1 MIIESQLFKIG
12 NFNFKLN
19 HLLIIGILILSFS
32 ISLTLRSQILD
43 YGTELHEFD
52 PFFNFRATE
61 FLVNNGLLE
70 YLDWHDV
77 LSWYPNGR
85 DISATSQIML
95 HVTAATTYQIF
106 ADNIDLYDFTILF
119 PGIVGALTT
128 IIIFALVRVVGGT
141 TAGLLASLLFAISAP
156 IMIRG
161 SMGWF
166 KSEPL
171 GLFYG
176 LFGLYLFLSGIKS
189 HNKKISIF
197 KLIGGGVFLAFGLAS
212 WGGIQFFII
221 PIGIFIFALPFLRK
235 DFGFLIWSVPVFVI
249 SLLLTTA
256 IFERPGMGFVLGMG
270 GFSLIIPTIFLII
283 CSFIQKFNNSK
294 NQTRNYLILLAAIII
309 ISSFVIIINTE
320 NHFLPSPSFRY
331 LNAINPFLTT
341 TDPLV
346 DSVAE
351 HSTATIHESFFMHS
365 ILMIFAG
372 LGAWIIF
379 NKLKS
384 EYFQTFPKHLIT
396 FWIIFN
402 KIKSEPSKDFP
413 RDLMVFTLILGLTGV
428 YVGSAFVRLELFTS
442 ISLIF
447 LSSIGLS
454 IITKDILSYKKQL
467 QPTRNKIIK
476 ISYVGGILILM
487 IIPLVF
493 PASNWVSILDEPAS
507 ILNGA
512 TMYDVS
518 TNDWKESLEWIKLNT
533 SSDSIVLSWWDY
545 GYWITTVSERT
556 TLVDNATIDSKQ
568 IQKVANILLSSPDDA
583 WSMLQ
588 ETGSDYVMIFVAG
601 QKFQSTDDTLL
612 YLLEGGGDESK
623 KMWFMKIAG
632 VPVEKY
638 LHSDGISGTDYF
650 WNETLLG
657 KMIPF
662 SLVAYTHPPSNLVS
676 LTYVPGFTGIY
687 TNDIKYSEDSDGPL
701 QLVYASSSFIEQKPG
716 TMIGIFVYE
725 VNKNYIS
732 SQNLSNSKI
741 SE

>member
-19 HLLIIGILILSFS
+19 HFLIIGILILSFS
-32 ISLTLRSQILD
+32 ISLMLRSQILD

-70 YLDWHDV
+70 YLDWHDM

-106 ADNIDLYDFTILF
+106 AGDIDLYDFTILF

-128 IIIFALVRVVGGT
+128 IIIFALVRVIGGT
-141 TAGLLASLLFAISAP
+141 AAGLLSSLLFAISVP

-176 LFGLYLFLSGIKS
+176 LLGLYLFLSGIKS
-189 HNKKISIF
+189 DNKKISLF

-221 PIGIFIFALPFLRK
+221 PIGIFIFTLPFLRK
-235 DFGFLIWSVPVFVI
+235 DFGFLTWSVPVFVI

-256 IFERPGMGFVLGMG
+256 IFERPGIGFVLGMG

-294 NQTRNYLILLAAIII
+294 NQTQNYLILLVTIII
-309 ISSFVIIINTE
+309 IGSFVMIINTE

-331 LNAINPFLTT
+331 LNAINPFLTS

-379 NKLKS
+379 NKLKL

-402 KIKSEPSKDFP
+402 KLKSEPSKDFP

-442 ISLIF
+442 ISVIF

-454 IITKDILSYKKQL
+454 IITKEIFRYKKQL
-467 QPTRNKIIK
+467 HPIRNKIIK

-487 IIPLVF
+487 ILPLVF

-512 TMYDVS
+512 SMYDVT

-533 SSDSIVLSWWDY
+533 PSDSIILSWWDY

-568 IQKVANILLSSPDDA
+568 IQKVANIFLSSPDDA
-583 WSMLQ
+583 WNMLQ

-601 QKFQSTDDTLL
+601 QKFQSTDETLL
-612 YLLEGGGDESK
+612 YILEGGGDESK

-638 LHSDGISGTDYF
+638 LYSDGISGTDYF

-687 TNDIKYSEDSDGPL
+687 TNDIKYSEDSNGPL

-725 VNKNYIS
+725 VNKNYIL

>member
-1 MIIESQLFKIG
+1 MIQTQLLKIG
-12 NFNFKLN
+12 NFNLKLK
-19 HLLIIGILILSFS
+19 HLLILVVLILSFS
-32 ISLTLRSQILD
+32 ISLLLRSQVLD
-43 YGTELHEFD
+43 YGYELNEFD

-61 FLVNNGLLE
+61 FLLNNGLFE

-77 LSWYPNGR
+77 KSWYPNGR
-85 DISATSQIML
+85 DISATSQVML
-95 HVTAATTYQIF
+95 HVTAAITYQIF
-106 ADNIDLYDFTILF
+106 GSSMELYDFTILF
-119 PGIVGALTT
+119 PGIIGALTT
-128 IIIFALVRVVGGT
+128 FVIFALVRTVGGT
-141 TAGLLASLLFAISAP
+141 TAGLFASLLFAISVP
-156 IMIRG
+156 IIIRG

-189 HNKKISIF
+189 DNKKITIS

-221 PIGIFIFALPFLRK
+221 PIGIFIFILPFLRK
-235 DFGFLIWSVPVFVI
+235 DFRFLIWTVPVFVI
-249 SLLLTTA
+249 SLLITTA

-283 CSFIQKFNNSK
+283 CSFIHKFDNSK
-294 NQTRNYLILLAAIII
+294 NQTRNYLILLVSILLIG
-309 ISSFVIIINTE
+309 SSVLIINIE

-341 TDPLV
+341 TNPLV
-346 DSVAE
+346 DSVSE
-351 HSTATIHESFFMHS
+351 HATTTIHESFFMHS

-372 LGAWIIF
+372 LGTWIIF

-384 EYFQTFPKHLIT
+384 K
-396 FWIIFN
+396 
-402 KIKSEPSKDFP
+402 PSKDFS

-442 ISLIF
+442 ISVIF

-454 IITKDILSYKKQL
+454 IITKEIFNYKKQL
-467 QPTRNKIIK
+467 YSIQNKIIK
-476 ISYVGGILILM
+476 VSYVGGILILM
-487 IIPLVF
+487 VIPLIF
-493 PASNWVSILDEPAS
+493 PASNWVSLLDAPAT
-507 ILNGA
+507 ILNGGTGYKVA
-512 TMYDVS
+512 

-533 SSDSIVLSWWDY
+533 PSDSIILSWWDY
-545 GYWITTVSERT
+545 GYWITTMSERT
-556 TLVDNATIDSKQ
+556 TVVDNSTIDSKQ

-583 WSMLQ
+583 WNMLQ
-588 ETGSDYVMIFVAG
+588 ETGSDYVLIFVAG
-601 QKFQSTDDTLL
+601 QKFMSYDGNLL
-612 YLLEGGGDESK
+612 YLIEGGGDESK
-623 KMWFMKIAG
+623 IFWFTKIAG
-632 VPVEKY
+632 VPTEKY
-638 LHSDGISGTDYF
+638 LYSDGISGTDYL

-662 SLVAYTHPPSNLVS
+662 SLVAYSGPNNQIMPI
-676 LTYVPGFTGIY
+676 YVPGFTGIY
-687 TNDIKYSEDSDGPL
+687 VDDIKYSENNNDPL
-701 QLVYASSSFIEQKPG
+701 KLVYASPSFTEQKPG
-716 TMIGIFVYE
+716 VMIGIFIYE

-732 SQNLSNSKI
+732 LENLSNSKI

>member
-19 HLLIIGILILSFS
+19 HFLIIGILILSFS
-32 ISLTLRSQILD
+32 ISLILRSQILD

-85 DISATSQIML
+85 DVSATSQIML
-95 HVTAATTYQIF
+95 HLTAATTYQIF

-141 TAGLLASLLFAISAP
+141 TAGLFSSLLFAISVP
-156 IMIRG
+156 IILRG

-171 GLFYG
+171 GIFYG

-189 HNKKISIF
+189 NNKKISIS
-197 KLIGGGVFLAFGLAS
+197 KLIAGGVFLAFGLAS
-212 WGGIQFFII
+212 WGGTQFFII
-221 PIGIFIFALPFLRK
+221 PIGVFIFALPFLRK
-235 DFGFLIWSVPVFVI
+235 DLRFLIWGVPIFVV

-256 IFERPGMGFVLGMG
+256 IFERPGIGFVLGMG
-270 GFSLIIPTIFLII
+270 GFSLILPTIFLII
-283 CSFIQKFNNSK
+283 CSYIQKFNNSK
-294 NQTRNYLILLAAIII
+294 NQTRNYLILL
-309 ISSFVIIINTE
+309 ISIVVIGSSVMIINTE

-341 TDPLV
+341 TNPLV

-351 HSTATIHESFFMHS
+351 HSTTTIHESFFMHS
-365 ILMIFAG
+365 VLMIFAG
-372 LGAWIIF
+372 LGVWIIF

-384 EYFQTFPKHLIT
+384 ELFQVFPKHLIT

-402 KIKSEPSKDFP
+402 KLKSESSKDFP
-413 RDLMVFTLILGLTGV
+413 RDLMVFSLILGLTGV

-454 IITKDILSYKKQL
+454 IIIKEIFNYKKQFY
-467 QPTRNKIIK
+467 PIRNKIIK

-487 IIPLVF
+487 ILPLVF
-493 PASNWVSILDEPAS
+493 PATNWVSAIDGPAT
-507 ILNGA
+507 ILNGGS
-512 TMYDVS
+512 MYKVV

-533 SSDSIVLSWWDY
+533 PSDSIILSWWDY
-545 GYWITTVSERT
+545 GYWITTISERT
-556 TLVDNATIDSKQ
+556 TVVDNATIDSKQ

-583 WSMLQ
+583 WNMLQ

-601 QKFQSTDDTLL
+601 QKFQTTDENLL
-612 YLLEGGGDESK
+612 FLLEGGGDESK

-638 LHSDGISGTDYF
+638 LHSDGFSGTDYF

-662 SLVAYTHPPSNLVS
+662 SLVAYTGTNNQIFP
-676 LTYVPGFTGIY
+676 TYVPGFTGIY
-687 TNDIKYSEDSDGPL
+687 TIDIKYPEDGSGPL
-701 QLVYASSSFIEQKPG
+701 KLVYASPSFIEQKPG
-716 TMIGIFVYE
+716 VMIGVFVYE
-725 VNKNYIS
+725 VNKNYNS
-732 SQNLSNSKI
+732 SQTLSDLKFF
-741 SE
+741 E

>member
-19 HLLIIGILILSFS
+19 HFLIIGILILSFS
-32 ISLTLRSQILD
+32 ISLILRSQILD

-106 ADNIDLYDFTILF
+106 AGNIDLYDFTILF

-141 TAGLLASLLFAISAP
+141 TAGLFSSLLFAISVP
-156 IMIRG
+156 IILRG

-171 GLFYG
+171 GIFYG

-189 HNKKISIF
+189 NNKKISIS
-197 KLIGGGVFLAFGLAS
+197 KLIAGGVFLAFGLAS
-212 WGGIQFFII
+212 WGGTQFFII
-221 PIGIFIFALPFLRK
+221 PIGVFIFALPFLRK
-235 DFGFLIWSVPVFVI
+235 DLRFLIWGVPIFVV

-256 IFERPGMGFVLGMG
+256 IFERPGIGFVLGMG
-270 GFSLIIPTIFLII
+270 GFSLILPTIFLII
-283 CSFIQKFNNSK
+283 CSYIQKFNNSK
-294 NQTRNYLILLAAIII
+294 NQTRNYLILL
-309 ISSFVIIINTE
+309 ISIVVIGSSVMIINTE

-341 TDPLV
+341 TNPLV

-351 HSTATIHESFFMHS
+351 HSTTTIHESFFMHS
-365 ILMIFAG
+365 VLMIFAG
-372 LGAWIIF
+372 LGVWIIF

-384 EYFQTFPKHLIT
+384 ELFQVFPKHLIT

-402 KIKSEPSKDFP
+402 KLKSESSKDFP
-413 RDLMVFTLILGLTGV
+413 RDLMVFSLILGLTGV

-454 IITKDILSYKKQL
+454 IIIKEIFNYKKQFY
-467 QPTRNKIIK
+467 PIRNKIIK

-487 IIPLVF
+487 ILPLVF
-493 PASNWVSILDEPAS
+493 PATNWVSAIDGPAT
-507 ILNGA
+507 ILNGGS
-512 TMYDVS
+512 MYKVV

-533 SSDSIVLSWWDY
+533 PSDSIILSWWDY
-545 GYWITTVSERT
+545 GYWITTISERT
-556 TLVDNATIDSKQ
+556 TVVDNATIDSKQ

-583 WSMLQ
+583 WNMLQ

-601 QKFQSTDDTLL
+601 QKFQTTDENLL
-612 YLLEGGGDESK
+612 FLLEGGGDESK

-638 LHSDGISGTDYF
+638 LHSDGFSGTDYF

-662 SLVAYTHPPSNLVS
+662 SLVAYTGTNNQIFP
-676 LTYVPGFTGIY
+676 TYVPGFTGIY
-687 TNDIKYSEDSDGPL
+687 TIDIKYPEDGSGPL
-701 QLVYASSSFIEQKPG
+701 KLVYASPSFIEQKPG
-716 TMIGIFVYE
+716 VMIGVFVYE
-725 VNKNYIS
+725 VNKNYNS
-732 SQNLSNSKI
+732 SQTLSNLKFF
-741 SE
+741 E